1 MRITTQMLNETSRR
15 TGIPVNQTSLLDIIN
30 NEDSALDPLSG
41 SKKKSN
47 NIFGMAS
54 PVDRMQK
61 DSYKKLEKS
70 ADSLKECAA
79 KLGEVGADSLFQ
91 KAEKDQSTE
100 ALTSEIQKM
109 VDAYNDTMEQLKKSG
124 GAMNGF
130 YKEELASL
138 VDGNADALKAVGI
151 TKNKDGSLKVDSK
164 TLKEA
169 DLDSLRKAVGDGSD
183 FTQKVS
189 YISSRVSAN
198 ASAYAESLSSQYNAS
213 GSLYSGMPGTNH
225 YNLWG

>member
-15 TGIPVNQTSLLDIIN
+15 TGIPVNQTSLLDRIN
-30 NEDSALDPLSG
+30 NEDSALDPRSG

-91 KAEKDQSTE
+91 KAEKEQSTE

-151 TKNKDGSLKVDSK
+151 Q
-164 TLKEA
+164 
-169 DLDSLRKAVGDGSD
+169 R
-183 FTQKVS
+183 
-189 YISSRVSAN
+189 R
-198 ASAYAESLSSQYNAS
+198 
-213 GSLYSGMPGTNH
+213 
-225 YNLWG
+225 